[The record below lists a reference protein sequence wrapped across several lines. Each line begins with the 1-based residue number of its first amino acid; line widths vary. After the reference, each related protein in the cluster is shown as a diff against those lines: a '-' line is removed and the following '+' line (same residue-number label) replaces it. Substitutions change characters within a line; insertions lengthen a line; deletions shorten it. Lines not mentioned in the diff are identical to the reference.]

1 MFSLFSGR
9 NVPSMQSLLRQF
21 AIEIDNELNEQG
33 FVVLNTPSQS
43 RDAVDIELDIQGRLL
58 SSTLSQMETTEG
70 PILTRT
76 PSAYHRPITIATP
89 DEVREHYNQVAA
101 AVFERK
107 TGTCLGLAC
116 VVFSISRALLANEH
130 YRQIEI
136 QVCQLRHWS
145 HVFVRFV
152 HPQVPQG
159 LFYDPWYQRC
169 QTDHP
174 HVPLLIEEHALAS
187 KMESLIERTSIQI
200 PQTVMRIKHFMEY
213 DARKQSL
220 TGEIKSNRAYNFDYC
235 ILCSSRVFSNP
246 VKIVTEPKGRT
257 SVSTFHKVRV
267 TSYEDTVP
275 ADRSSGCV
283 CS

>member
-1 MFSLFSGR
+1 M
-9 NVPSMQSLLRQF
+9 V
-21 AIEIDNELNEQG
+21 
-33 FVVLNTPSQS
+33 
-43 RDAVDIELDIQGRLL
+43 
-58 SSTLSQMETTEG
+58 
-70 PILTRT
+70 
-76 PSAYHRPITIATP
+76 
-89 DEVREHYNQVAA
+89 
-101 AVFERK
+101 
-107 TGTCLGLAC
+107 
-116 VVFSISRALLANEH
+116 
-130 YRQIEI
+130 
-136 QVCQLRHWS
+136 
-145 HVFVRFV
+145 
-152 HPQVPQG
+152 
-159 LFYDPWYQRC
+159 
-169 QTDHP
+169 TDHP